1 MPWLWQEFLEI
12 YLKFGRLFRERI
24 SLEIWARVAR
34 LAKKSPFREISDFI
48 FKAGGGDVATS
59 LEVLVVD
66 LKVVD
71 GAKRGVRARAR
82 ERSKLLLLL
91 ELLRPGLRVV
101 GSLSRVHPRCAA
113 MSGECQAHLAA

>member
-1 MPWLWQEFLEI
+1 MPGRVSRSGVDPGPTFSKF

-34 LAKKSPFREISDFI
+34 PAKKSPFREISDFI

-66 LKVVD
+66 LEVVD
-71 GAKRGVRARAR
+71 GAEGGVRARTR

-91 ELLRPGLRVV
+91 ELLRPGLRVGWLRRHV
-101 GSLSRVHPRCAA
+101 VKEVLG
-113 MSGECQAHLAA
+113 